1 MDLETAVG
9 VAIVVGAAATA
20 GGVIVTSILN
30 IRSNKLTRRGLE
42 QEQEIAQASAGRAEA
57 AAALNEEYTRRMVD
71 ALESIAA
78 GGIGGAPPAAK
89 VQWELVHDAGD
100 TYRLTNVGD
109 LDALGIELE
118 SHETLPLRNIEG
130 GPDLAPGEAM
140 TFMGL
145 RMLGTTDSTIT
156 VTWREEPEGEEQM
169 WRYPLPARAP
179 RR

>member
-1 MDLETAVG
+1 MDLDTAVG
-9 VAIVVGAAATA
+9 VAIVVGAVATA

-42 QEQEIAQASAGRAEA
+42 QEQEIAQASAARAEA

-71 ALESIAA
+71 ALEAIAA
-78 GGIGGAPPAAK
+78 GGIGGAPRPAK
-89 VQWELVHDAGD
+89 VQWELVHHVGD

-109 LDALGIELE
+109 LKAVGVKLE
-118 SHETLPLRNIEG
+118 SHETLPLQDIEG
-130 GPDLAPGEAM
+130 GPDLASGEAL

-156 VTWREEPEGEEQM
+156 VRWREEPEGEEHT
-169 WRYPLPARAP
+169 WRYPLPARPP